1 MNEWFNSNPY
11 GYAQSYSQTPT
22 FAPYRPNMQQAIPNT
37 NIEYVSGIEGIR
49 ALPLPPNTTK
59 LVLDSD
65 GKTFYVK
72 RTDAEGR
79 PHIAVYSYTEYVE
92 DKKDGKPMA
101 QFVKIEDFEAFK
113 QEVFEKISKESKR
126 KEILLK

>member
-1 MNEWFNSNPY
+1 MNDWLNYNPY
-11 GYAQSYSQTPT
+11 GYQQSYSQSPS
-22 FAPYRPNMQQAIPNT
+22 FAPYRPNLQQSIPNT
-37 NIEYVSGIEGIR
+37 NIEYVSGIEGIK
-49 ALPLPPNTTK
+49 ALPLPPNTTRF
-59 LVLDSD
+59 VLDSD
-65 GKTFYVK
+65 GRTFYIK

-79 PHIAVYSYTEYVE
+79 PNITIYSYSEYVE
-92 DKKDGKPMA
+92 DKKDDKPMA